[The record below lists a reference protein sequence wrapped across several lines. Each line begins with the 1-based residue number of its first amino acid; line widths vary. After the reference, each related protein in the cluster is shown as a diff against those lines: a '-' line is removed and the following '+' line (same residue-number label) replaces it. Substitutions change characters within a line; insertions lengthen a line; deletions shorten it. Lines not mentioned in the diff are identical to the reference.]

1 MSLIN
6 TLLQDYRLNR
16 EITGFLL
23 EKIFHNK
30 WWDYSD
36 QILNLNGRICLIN
49 CLGFGILGFILIKYL
64 NNFLYNI
71 YSNLNE
77 TTLNIIFYTL
87 ITIFIIDLIVSF
99 KVIFKV
105 KNMTIHKAGYILL
118 LKILIVL
125 IILNLASFY
134 FINNTSIVY
143 TILGITVVMYLLVV
157 NFFRFPNRVIIQD
170 DNTILAPADGKIVVI
185 EETEEPEY
193 FKDRRLQVSI
203 FMNIFNVHINWFPV
217 NGVIKYFKYHKGNFA
232 AAYLPKSSTDNERT
246 TIVIECN
253 NGKTVLMRQIAGAM
267 AKRIVSYAP
276 VGGQARQDQHA
287 GFIKFGSRVDLFL
300 PLGTQIEVKLGQKTT
315 GSQTIIG
322 TFK

>member
-1 MSLIN
+1 
-6 TLLQDYRLNR
+6 
-16 EITGFLL
+16 
-23 EKIFHNK
+23 
-30 WWDYSD
+30 
-36 QILNLNGRICLIN
+36 
-49 CLGFGILGFILIKYL
+49 
-64 NNFLYNI
+64 
-71 YSNLNE
+71 
-77 TTLNIIFYTL
+77 
-87 ITIFIIDLIVSF
+87 
-99 KVIFKV
+99 
-105 KNMTIHKAGYILL
+105 
-118 LKILIVL
+118 
-125 IILNLASFY
+125 
-134 FINNTSIVY
+134 
-143 TILGITVVMYLLVV
+143 MYK
-157 NFFRFPNRVIIQD
+157 RQ
-170 DNTILAPADGKIVVI
+170 ILAPADGKIVVI

-232 AAYLPKSSTDNERT
+232 AAYLPKSSTENERT

-322 TFK
+322 TFKSVSYTHLDVYKRQHRDRLVDFNSQECQGHPDPKRGGQTPHVSHGL

>member
-1 MSLIN
+1 
-6 TLLQDYRLNR
+6 
-16 EITGFLL
+16 
-23 EKIFHNK
+23 
-30 WWDYSD
+30 
-36 QILNLNGRICLIN
+36 
-49 CLGFGILGFILIKYL
+49 
-64 NNFLYNI
+64 
-71 YSNLNE
+71 
-77 TTLNIIFYTL
+77 
-87 ITIFIIDLIVSF
+87 
-99 KVIFKV
+99 
-105 KNMTIHKAGYILL
+105 MTIHKAGYKLL
-118 LKILIVL
+118 LKILIIGIL
-125 IILNLASFY
+125 INLAAYY
-134 FINNTSIVY
+134 FINNSIIVHTVLIVSIV
-143 TILGITVVMYLLVV
+143 IYLLIV

-232 AAYLPKSSTDNERT
+232 AAYLPKSSTENERT

-276 VGGQARQDQHA
+276 VGGKARQDQHA

-300 PLGTQIEVKLGQKTT
+300 PLDTKIDVKLGQKTT
-315 GSQTIIG
+315 GSQTVIG